1 MYSTIG
7 LVTCLAYLVAV
18 VAVGFFSSRRE
29 HSSVSGYFQADHQL
43 PWYAIGFSIVAA
55 GISSEQFV
63 GEVGYAYKLGM
74 PVANWEWL
82 VLLALSALLWIFVPL
97 YVRNN
102 IATMPEYLERRFG
115 GRART
120 LYACLTIA
128 SYVLVNFALVFYT
141 GGFALAR
148 IWGINRVAAVWGLAA
163 VTGAY
168 TVYGGLTAVA
178 WTSSLQC
185 VLLLGGGLYVFF
197 AGLAAIHWDVGAM
210 LGAGQQA
217 R

>member
-1 MYSTIG
+1 MYNQTDL
-7 LVTCLAYLVAV
+7 LVCLGYLVAV
-18 VAVGFFSSRRE
+18 LAVGFFSSRKQPD
-29 HSSVSGYFQADHQL
+29 SVSGYFRASNQL
-43 PWYAIGFSIVAA
+43 PWYAIGFSIVGA

-63 GEVGYAYKLGM
+63 GEMGYAYKLGM

-82 VLLALSALLWIFVPL
+82 VLPALSALLWIFVPL

-120 LYACLTIA
+120 LYAWLTIA

-141 GGFALAR
+141 AGFALEKM
-148 IWGINRVAAVWGLAA
+148 WGINRIAGVWALAL

-178 WTSSLQC
+178 
-185 VLLLGGGLYVFF
+185 
-197 AGLAAIHWDVGAM
+197 
-210 LGAGQQA
+210 
-217 R
+217 

>member
-1 MYSTIG
+1 MTTTAYQSVDL
-7 LVTCLAYLVAV
+7 LVCVGYFVAV
-18 VAVGFFSSRRE
+18 VVIGFVSSRRRR
-29 HSSVSGYFQADHQL
+29 SSVSGYFQADNQL

-63 GEVGYAYKLGM
+63 GEMGYAYKLGL

-82 VLLALSALLWIFVPL
+82 VLPALSVLLWVFVPL
-97 YVRNN
+97 YVRHR

-120 LYACLTIA
+120 VYACLTIA

-141 GGFALAR
+141 GGFALEKL
-148 IWGINRVAAVWGLAA
+148 WGIDRVLAVWFLAL

-168 TVYGGLTAVA
+168 TVYGGLTAMA
-178 WTSSLQC
+178 WTSSR
-185 VLLLGGGLYVFF
+185 V
-197 AGLAAIHWDVGAM
+197 A
-210 LGAGQQA
+210 
-217 R
+217 